1 MTAGTHAMPP
11 GGMAREDVEA
21 LWDMEERFWTGG
33 ADSAR
38 RMSARG
44 AVFVFPYPAGIL
56 RGDAIWREK
65 DVAQRWRSVEMSERY
80 IACEGLIAVL
90 AYRVSA
96 ERAGDPIREAVC
108 SSTYLRD
115 DGKWLRLTHQQ
126 TPSGQSGGPARRDSH

>member
-1 MTAGTHAMPP
+1 MKNTTSEAAP
-11 GGMAREDVEA
+11 GKTSPEDA
-21 LWDMEERFWTGG
+21 ATLWEMEERFWTGG

-38 RMSARG
+38 RMTAKG

-80 IACEGLIAVL
+80 LAREGDIAAL

-96 ERAGDPIREAVC
+96 ERADEPLLEAVC
-108 SSTYLRD
+108 TSTYLND
-115 DGKWLRLTHQQ
+115 GGKWLRLTHQQ
-126 TPSGQSGGPARRDSH
+126 TPTG